1 MPFLFNPFT
10 QFFVFGIAI
19 MLVIIAS
26 TACVKLKLG
35 LNQNVSLVENS
46 DTYEFFNTLFRY
58 GDAGP
63 PGYLVFK
70 NIDYTAP
77 GNLEKMAEI

>member
-1 MPFLFNPFT
+1 M
-10 QFFVFGIAI
+10 
-19 MLVIIAS
+19 
-26 TACVKLKLG
+26 KLG
-35 LNQNVSLVENS
+35 LNQNVSLVSNS
-46 DTYEFFNTLFRY
+46 DIFEFFNTLYRF

-70 NIDYTAP
+70 NIDYTYP